1 MDKSSIIFG
10 NKIDK
15 KTIKKANKSKTKF
28 IKKFGDDSNENY
40 HLGLVDNKTLDFIGV
55 KNIVFKETNDK
66 FPENPIVIGNIRM
79 GFGHYRI
86 SIALASCAKA
96 LGYTPLWF
104 DAASFNATGSK
115 MIRYQNSL
123 YSKGS
128 KISSKS
134 KLFNKL
140 IWEPMNSE
148 GFKKLTYNA
157 VDQKNAELLVPL
169 YKNLPKDIPF
179 VATHA
184 WPSQG
189 AVHSGLKCVVNAI
202 PDNWPM
208 ALHLSE
214 GAIHTVQTPFG
225 YLGYKKLNGFSKN
238 ELKPMSEGSLFYTGN
253 YVDHEIVSNL
263 EEDTKKRFDRINT
276 NKPLRFT
283 LTIGGAGAQYEIF
296 KDIVNYLLPM
306 IKTHKVSLFI
316 NFGDYLPLEEKLMR
330 DISEIKDLAV
340 VFNNQYE
347 KFKEYIETI
356 DNKDSGITII
366 YNEDIFEAVYST
378 NLLMRMSDALITKPS
393 ELVFY
398 PIPKLFIHRVGGHE
412 AYGAIYSSNIGDGTF
427 ECDDKKAVHEM
438 LDSMINTKEILLQMN
453 SNIIRNYH
461 NGIYNGG
468 YEVIKLATKK

>member
-1 MDKSSIIFG
+1 
-10 NKIDK
+10 
-15 KTIKKANKSKTKF
+15 
-28 IKKFGDDSNENY
+28 
-40 HLGLVDNKTLDFIGV
+40 
-55 KNIVFKETNDK
+55 
-66 FPENPIVIGNIRM
+66 
-79 GFGHYRI
+79 
-86 SIALASCAKA
+86 
-96 LGYTPLWF
+96 
-104 DAASFNATGSK
+104 
-115 MIRYQNSL
+115 
-123 YSKGS
+123 
-128 KISSKS
+128 
-134 KLFNKL
+134 
-140 IWEPMNSE
+140 
-148 GFKKLTYNA
+148 
-157 VDQKNAELLVPL
+157 
-169 YKNLPKDIPF
+169 
-179 VATHA
+179 
-184 WPSQG
+184 
-189 AVHSGLKCVVNAI
+189 
-202 PDNWPM
+202 
-208 ALHLSE
+208 
-214 GAIHTVQTPFG
+214 
-225 YLGYKKLNGFSKN
+225 
-238 ELKPMSEGSLFYTGN
+238 
-253 YVDHEIVSNL
+253 
-263 EEDTKKRFDRINT
+263 
-276 NKPLRFT
+276 
-283 LTIGGAGAQYEIF
+283 
-296 KDIVNYLLPM
+296 M